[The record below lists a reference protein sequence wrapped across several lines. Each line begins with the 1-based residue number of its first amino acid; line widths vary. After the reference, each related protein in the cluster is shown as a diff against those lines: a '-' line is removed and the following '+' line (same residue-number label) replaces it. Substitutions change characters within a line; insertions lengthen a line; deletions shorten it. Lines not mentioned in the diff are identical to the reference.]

1 MGDYFDEAIPASV
14 LQDIMDYQAEGAELV
29 RKYPADLRGLLA
41 AIDEVSA
48 SFYGAG
54 HAVHAMMHGD
64 FDFVER
70 AGINRELVPDE
81 LSDMQIG
88 MGEGYMRAHIL
99 LASLVK
105 EFVDYYNEGKEAAD
119 GDV

>member
-1 MGDYFDEAIPASV
+1 MGDYFDEAIPTSV
-14 LQDIMDYQAEGAELV
+14 LQDIMDYQAEGAALV
-29 RKYPADLRGLLA
+29 RKYPADVRGLLA
-41 AIDEVSA
+41 AVDEVSA
-48 SFYGAG
+48 SFYEAG
-54 HAVHAMMHGD
+54 HTVHAMMHGD
-64 FDFVER
+64 LDFVER
-70 AGINRELVPDE
+70 FGISKEMVPDQ
-81 LSDMQIG
+81 LSEMQIG